1 MTASIPLTAAEARRA
16 ARSAA
21 ALTLARI
28 ISSGALFG
36 WQLILGRWLGD
47 TEYGVYGTI
56 LALFTLGATFG
67 LFGLSLIAIRESARR
82 PERASAVFT
91 AALAIATVTTAIA
104 YVAINLAA
112 ALLGYPDHLRALL
125 GLAGLALFTDTAGTL
140 AYDQLIAR
148 ERMVNASAVEV
159 GHILG
164 RIALA
169 ALVLAAGFGL
179 TGVYLITLLTSLLR
193 AAVLWGLAARSGV
206 SLRFPVD
213 AIWRRRLIGD
223 ALPLALAA
231 FINQAYTYID
241 RLIATSLLSS
251 AATGQLTAAFVIVV
265 GVVEILSTTVLVAVF
280 PLMAR
285 AYQPD
290 QPDGGTQF
298 GFLVE
303 KLALYT
309 LLISIPLGLV
319 FTTAADAITVPLFG
333 TDFQPAADVLRVL
346 IWYAGLTMI
355 VNVFAQSLMVQNRQ
369 RRYVTLRTGGLIL
382 KLGLN
387 LALLPALGVIGA
399 AAASVIAE
407 LVVLIAVGRAAG
419 GAAQRHPSA
428 LRLGRVALAAA
439 ASAGAAVFLMTFAHP
454 LIAALG
460 AGVAYLLSG
469 LALRVVDTD
478 DRALLRTLL
487 RRRAA

>member
-21 ALTLARI
+21 VLTLARLI
-28 ISSGALFG
+28 ANGALFG

-47 TEYGVYGTI
+47 AEYGVYGTI

-82 PERASAVFT
+82 PERAGAVFT
-91 AALAIATVTTAIA
+91 AALTIATVTTAIGYA
-104 YVAINLAA
+104 AVNLAA
-112 ALLGYPDHLRALL
+112 ALLGYPDDLRGLL
-125 GLAGLALFTDTAGTL
+125 ALAGLALFTDTAGTL

-148 ERMVNASAVEV
+148 ERMISASAVEV

-169 ALVLAAGFGL
+169 LLALAAGFGL
-179 TGVYLITLLTSLLR
+179 LGVYLVTLLTSLMR
-193 AAVLWGLAARSGV
+193 AAVLWGVMARSGV
-206 SLRFPVD
+206 RPRFPVD
-213 AIWRRRLIGD
+213 AVWRRRLIGD

-241 RLIATSLLSS
+241 RLIATGLLSS

-290 QPDGGTQF
+290 QPGGGVQF
-298 GFLVE
+298 RFLVE

-309 LLISIPLGLV
+309 LLIGIPLGIA
-319 FTTAADAITVPLFG
+319 FTAAADAITVPLFG
-333 TDFQPAADVLRVL
+333 ADFQPAAQVLRVL
-346 IWYAGLTMI
+346 IWYAALTMI
-355 VNVFAQSLMVQNRQ
+355 VNVFAQALMVQNRQ
-369 RRYVTLRTGGLIL
+369 RQYVALRTGGLIL

-387 LALLPALGVIGA
+387 LVLLPALGVIGA

-407 LVVLIAVGRAAG
+407 LAVLIAVGRAAG
-419 GAAQRHPSA
+419 GAGPGRIAA

-439 ASAGAAVFLMTFAHP
+439 VSAGSVALLLAFIPP
-454 LIAALG
+454 LIAALA
-460 AGVAYLLSG
+460 AGLIYLLSG
-469 LALRVVDTD
+469 LALRIVDAD

-487 RRRAA
+487 RRGAA